1 MWHLHARFV
10 VDMRIAVELG
20 AWLVEQQFHDHGV
33 DARHC
38 WPVER
43 VRVEATCREGKDF
56 LVNLVL
62 DYFIEINACLDSE
75 KFMYLGK
82 Q

>member
-1 MWHLHARFV
+1 MWHLHACFV

-20 AWLVEQQFHDHGV
+20 AWLVEQQFHDHRV

-43 VRVEATCREGKDF
+43 VWVEATCREGKDF
-56 LVNLVL
+56 LVGVRLL
-62 DYFIEINACLDSE
+62 ILKSMLAWIRKSLCT
-75 KFMYLGK
+75 
-82 Q
+82 